1 MELSSAQSCKILS
14 ILFIKMN
21 DLWHYLLRGKMGKY
35 AKKTEIRFFPVIY
48 TIVTFKQS
56 PICTYLV
63 HAFLKTSFLPLSE
76 FSDQDS
82 QYQRLLIVRWALH
95 LLFYIFSASTISNKI
110 KVHFITSNVLLQL
123 IKTIKQLNSY

>member
-1 MELSSAQSCKILS
+1 MT
-14 ILFIKMN
+14 LFK
-21 DLWHYLLRGKMGKY
+21 LRGKMGKY

-63 HAFLKTSFLPLSE
+63 HAFLKNLLFPLSE

-82 QYQRLLIVRWALH
+82 QCQRLLHVRWALH
-95 LLFYIFSASTISNKI
+95 LLFTSFQQVQFQI
-110 KVHFITSNVLLQL
+110 K
-123 IKTIKQLNSY
+123 